1 MDVEEEDVGGL
12 ERGVE
17 LLEED
22 RIRERVRE
30 LVGRG
35 IDQLMS
41 KVGKGGEK
49 KIYRVVEKCVKKGG
63 NGGLWRVENEGKGIG

>member
-1 MDVEEEDVGGL
+1 
-12 ERGVE
+12 
-17 LLEED
+17 
-22 RIRERVRE
+22 
-30 LVGRG
+30 
-35 IDQLMS
+35 MS

>member
-35 IDQLMS
+35 ID
-41 KVGKGGEK
+41 
-49 KIYRVVEKCVKKGG
+49 
-63 NGGLWRVENEGKGIG
+63 